1 MSLYNDNDY
10 SNNDDNNFDYY
21 YDNKF
26 KQLYKKFMED
36 LPFKSMTEI
45 FALVESFKSLYPNYS
60 KKQLRLIFISP
71 DGKLIEGELLNK
83 YIDENKEIH
92 YTACDFSKED
102 SENSDHIV
110 MKIKIDIRDKS
121 IELEESNEND
131 DRDDL

>member
-26 KQLYKKFMED
+26 KQLYNKFMED
-36 LPFKSMTEI
+36 LSFKSMTEI

-83 YIDENKEIH
+83 YINENKEII
-92 YTACDFSKED
+92 YTSCDFSKED
-102 SENSDHIV
+102 SENSDNIV